1 LSWATPVVRRV
12 IESDRTTCANETSQ
26 TSPKA
31 ENRMIIYPT
40 PESLERHPV
49 VPLDQWLIAR
59 TKLLEEEKEF
69 TRLRDRINAQR
80 RELPWVRVE
89 KNYLF
94 ESPEGS
100 RTLVDLFEGR
110 SQLFVKHF
118 MFAPGWNEGCSG
130 CSFDVDHLEPALVHL
145 EHHDVTCVAIS
156 RATFPEI
163 EAFKQRMGWRIPWVS
178 SYGSDFNYD
187 YQVSYT
193 KEEIA
198 KGQAY
203 HNYKMRDVEDEEM
216 PGFSVFYKNAAG
228 DVFHTYS
235 TYGRGS
241 EEIVSAYVC
250 LDLTPKGRNETG
262 PYFNL
267 GDWVRHHDRYEN
279 ANS

>member
-1 LSWATPVVRRV
+1 
-12 IESDRTTCANETSQ
+12 
-26 TSPKA
+26 
-31 ENRMIIYPT
+31 MIIYPT

-59 TKLLEEEKEF
+59 TKLLQEEKEF

-94 ESPEGS
+94 QSPKGPQ
-100 RTLVDLFEGR
+100 TLADLFEGR

-118 MFAPGWNEGCSG
+118 MFAPGWKEGCEG
-130 CSFDVDHLEPALVHL
+130 CSFDVDHIEPALVHL
-145 EHHDVTCVAIS
+145 EHHDVTCVAVS
-156 RATFPEI
+156 RATLPEI
-163 EAFKQRMGWRIPWVS
+163 EAFKQRLGWRIPWVS

-193 KEEIA
+193 KEEFA
-198 KGQAY
+198 NGQVY

-216 PGFSVFYKNAAG
+216 SGFSVFYKNAAG

-267 GDWVRHHDRYEN
+267 GDWVRHHDRYED